1 MLFGKRKENKNV
13 PKFRNS
19 IVDCR
24 LFVMV
29 KKQEELREPFLRLI
43 PVLRFGPFQG
53 YQYVLPIFSSQ
64 FHKLIMSLEV
74 LTMCQAE
81 I

>member
-1 MLFGKRKENKNV
+1 
-13 PKFRNS
+13 
-19 IVDCR
+19 
-24 LFVMV
+24 MV
-29 KKQEELREPFLRLI
+29 KKQEELREPFLGLI

-53 YQYVLPIFSSQ
+53 YQYVLPMFSSQ
-64 FHKLIMSLEV
+64 FHKPIMSPEV